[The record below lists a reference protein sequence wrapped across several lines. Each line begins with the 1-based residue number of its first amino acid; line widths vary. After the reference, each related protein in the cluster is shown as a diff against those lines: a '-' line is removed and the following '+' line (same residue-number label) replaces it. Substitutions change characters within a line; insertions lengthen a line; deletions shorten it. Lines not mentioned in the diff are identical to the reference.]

1 MNKWTRHGHE
11 IPGVLYDPKEP
22 RPPRA
27 RCGGSLICPQCALDV
42 AKHRQARTEEKR

>member
-1 MNKWTRHGHE
+1 MNKWTKHGHE
-11 IPGVLYDPKEP
+11 IPGVLYDPKET